1 MCEGAIEGVV
11 ELSFFSCYFSSCL
24 LGLMCLLYLFPSKLF
39 VGPKVVVLSCGVVLY
54 NLFSSC
60 LELGCTDP
68 YVSYIVKPASLR
80 VATWADSL
88 AYARRY
94 CTCILLRACSSD
106 KRMVWPQ

>member
-54 NLFSSC
+54 NLFSGC
-60 LELGCTDP
+60 MELGRTDP
-68 YVSYIVKPASLR
+68 YVLYIVKPASLR
-80 VATWADSL
+80 VATRADSL
-88 AYARRY
+88 VYACRY
-94 CTCILLRACSSD
+94 CTCILLRG
-106 KRMVWPQ
+106 